1 MEPSREAS
9 QSSMVATITTFG
21 VSRSEDKDI
30 PPIPQGTDPGMLFSD
45 ALDTMRAH
53 GTGVIGKMETG
64 TMKAWTTTRVLPTIS
79 QA

>member
-1 MEPSREAS
+1 MLE
-9 QSSMVATITTFG
+9 TITTFG

-30 PPIPQGTDPGMLFSD
+30 PPTPQGIDPDMLFSG

-64 TMKAWTTTRVLPTIS
+64 TMKAWTPTKALQTSS